1 MLSLA
6 LSSAPVTG
14 KWGCLVPWL
23 TLSIIVQG
31 TCDLMIRPLVL
42 LSALL
47 ALSGCYSLS
56 PTKIADSMN
65 PDPQSG
71 VAYVVGVVGIW
82 PQALYTANEQML
94 LIRPRGGDG
103 FATARL
109 YNQFYARTPRDVR
122 ETWHGIG
129 SLFVMPLKP
138 GRYEIYNLHF
148 DRGNATSWSR
158 EDFSI
163 PLELEAGK
171 AYYVGDF
178 RAGCLSAGG
187 AKCIFLHSDHLER
200 DAALVRAKY
209 PQVPSL
215 QRVDLEKMEEATPLI
230 VKEQGPKAS
239 MLKAMLSGDL

>member
-1 MLSLA
+1 
-6 LSSAPVTG
+6 
-14 KWGCLVPWL
+14 
-23 TLSIIVQG
+23 
-31 TCDLMIRPLVL
+31 MIRPLVL
-42 LSALL
+42 LAALL

-56 PTKIADSMN
+56 STKIAESMS

-82 PQALYTANEQML
+82 PKAVHTAKEQML
-94 LIRPRGGDG
+94 MIRPRGGDG
-103 FATARL
+103 FASARL
-109 YNQFYARTPRDVR
+109 YNEIYGRTPRDVR

-171 AYYVGDF
+171 AYYLGDF
-178 RAGCLSAGG
+178 RAGCLSASG
-187 AKCIFLHSDHLER
+187 AKCVFLHSDHLER

-215 QRVDLEKMEEATPLI
+215 QRVDLEKMEELTPLI

-239 MLKAMLSGDL
+239 MLKAMLSGEL

>member
-1 MLSLA
+1 
-6 LSSAPVTG
+6 
-14 KWGCLVPWL
+14 
-23 TLSIIVQG
+23 
-31 TCDLMIRPLVL
+31 MIRPFVL
-42 LSALL
+42 LAVLL

-56 PTKIADSMN
+56 PTKIAKNMN

-82 PQALYTANEQML
+82 PKAVHTANEQML

-103 FATARL
+103 FASARL
-109 YNQFYARTPRDVR
+109 YNEIYGRTPRDVR
-122 ETWHGIG
+122 ESWHGIG

-148 DRGNATSWSR
+148 DRGNAKSWSR

-178 RAGCLSAGG
+178 RAACLSALG
-187 AKCIFLHSDHLER
+187 AKCVFLHSDHMER

-209 PQVPSL
+209 PHVPSL
-215 QRVDLEKMEEATPLI
+215 QRVDLEKMEQATPLI
-230 VKEQGPKAS
+230 VNEQGPKAS
-239 MLKAMLSGDL
+239 MLKAMLSGEL